1 MTVSN
6 NTHTQYCRLFKRTT
20 WKQTSFSMRSNKVTY
35 ITLEKEMA
43 THSSILAWKISWR
56 EKPGRHSPWGQKKSD
71 MSEHTHHTTE
81 YHLLKAIGKSVCTHY
96 KRCPYYIAECKKEI
110 SGQNIFF

>member
-1 MTVSN
+1 MVKNLPVNVEDTGDMGSTPGSRRVPGVG
-6 NTHTQYCRLFKRTT
+6 K
-20 WKQTSFSMRSNKVTY
+20 
-35 ITLEKEMA
+35 MA
-43 THSSILAWKISWR
+43 SCSSILAWKISWR